1 MDILKKRVLQAMNL
15 TDDFYNHINEGC
27 LTLKISDVP
36 SNTMGE
42 QAYCIIGARE
52 SYLKAL
58 KKGHWVGFDCSLIDS
73 DDKPLINSKLE
84 ETHANIER
92 FLLET
97 SIDNITSNLLF
108 DLLEHE
114 VQHHGQLIR
123 YAYANKINFPKSWN
137 IRYTV

>member
-1 MDILKKRVLQAMNL
+1 MEILKQRVLQALCL
-15 TDDFYNHINEGC
+15 TNDFYNHINEGC
-27 LTLKISDVP
+27 LGLRIIDVP
-36 SNTMGE
+36 SNTIGE

-58 KKGHWVGFDCSLIDS
+58 KQGQWGGFNCSLIETNV
-73 DDKPLINSKLE
+73 KTLISSKLE
-84 ETHANIER
+84 ETHRNIEI
-92 FLLET
+92 F
-97 SIDNITSNLLF
+97 IQDNNIAEINNNLLI

-123 YAYANKINFPKSWN
+123 YAYANKIQFPTSWS

>member
-1 MDILKKRVLQAMNL
+1 MDILKKRVLQAMSL

-36 SNTMGE
+36 SNTIGG

-58 KKGHWVGFDCSLIDS
+58 KNGHWVGFDCSLIDS
-73 DDKPLINSKLE
+73 NDKPLINSKLE

-92 FLLET
+92 FLRET
-97 SIDNITSNLLF
+97 GIDNITSNLLF

-123 YAYANKINFPKSWN
+123 YTYANKVEFPKSWN